1 MKTSL
6 HPTRRQFLQSTTL
19 TAGAL
24 LLGRGVFA
32 SETPAGKFSAS
43 QRVALGKSGLKVSLF
58 CLGTGMRG
66 GRRES
71 NHTRMGL
78 EKFTALARG
87 AHERGVTF
95 FDLADL
101 YGTHDFFR
109 QAMSPVPRGDY
120 EVVTKIWWGRGGLPE
135 PERPDADVVV
145 TRFLKELQTSYLD
158 LVLLHCVT
166 AEGWNQDLA
175 GQMERLAELKKK
187 GVIRAHGVS
196 CHSLPALRTAASE
209 PWVDAIH
216 ARINPYGASMDG
228 QPEEILG
235 VLRTAKANGKG
246 IVGMKIIGEG
256 RFREDEAKKRESVR
270 FALQSGCVD
279 VLLVGCETLPE
290 FEELRKFIR
299 ETGA

>member
-1 MKTSL
+1 MKPAS

-32 SETPAGKFSAS
+32 AETPPGKFDAA
-43 QRVALGKSGLKVSLF
+43 QRVTLGRSGLKVSLF

-101 YGTHDFFR
+101 YGTHDFFSR
-109 QAMSPVPRGDY
+109 AMASVPRGDY

-145 TRFLKELQTSYLD
+145 TRFLKELKTSYLD

-166 AEGWNQDLA
+166 AEAWNRDLA
-175 GQMERLAELKKK
+175 RQMELLADLKQK

-209 PWVDAIH
+209 PWVDSIH
-216 ARINPYGASMDG
+216 ARLNPYGASMDG
-228 QPEEILG
+228 KPEEILE
-235 VLRTAKANGKG
+235 VLRTARANGKG

-256 RFREDEAKKRESVR
+256 RFRDDETKKRESVKL
-270 FALQSGCVD
+270 ALTCGCVD
-279 VLLVGCETLPE
+279 VLLVGSETLA
-290 FEELRKFIR
+290 ELDEVRKFIR